1 MLKQAEMM
9 EETYLGVHKELNWG
23 QRRQTKQ
30 SRVEILCDALSVS
43 VIVQVMYC
51 VGFSVLYAASFS
63 SWSASSN
70 FILSVISFVK
80 VLLIKVLFLEF
91 RTSI

>member
-9 EETYLGVHKELNWG
+9 EGTYSGVHKELNRG

-30 SRVEILCDALSVS
+30 SRVEILCVALSVS

-51 VGFSVLYAASFS
+51 VGFSVLYAVSFS
-63 SWSASSN
+63 SSVRLVKPYSIIPAVSHS
-70 FILSVISFVK
+70 FCKGLIFSLSF
-80 VLLIKVLFLEF
+80 
-91 RTSI
+91 